1 MDEPTSGLDPAAFSA
16 LSPGVVLTA
25 AAIERA
31 IALGRSEF
39 DFLRGNEEYKYRFGA
54 VDRPIYHLTLRR
66 SL

>member
-1 MDEPTSGLDPAAFSA
+1 M
-16 LSPGVVLTA
+16 VLTA

-31 IALGRSEF
+31 IDLGRAEF